1 MIMNFWLIGPFPTYI
16 IIIIM
21 LMYTNFL
28 SQGHNSKGYNLHR
41 VQQKVP
47 PEVYNM
53 AISMEYFPY
62 ARHQS
67 DLHAI
72 SHFIIMSNHV
82 VGISIFVSWIRKP
95 MGIESLKIFAYG
107 NTTNKL
113 QKQDS
118 NSRL

>member
-1 MIMNFWLIGPFPTYI
+1 
-16 IIIIM
+16 
-21 LMYTNFL
+21 
-28 SQGHNSKGYNLHR
+28 
-41 VQQKVP
+41 
-47 PEVYNM
+47 M

-113 QKQDS
+113 QNQDS
-118 NSRL
+118 NSRYESKAHVINDVTNQTDVLV